1 MNVKPNSR
9 TLPNCARCS
18 NHGLKIKL
26 RAHKRFC
33 AYRYCN
39 CEKCKLTNDR
49 QRDMALQTAMR
60 RAHRQDE
67 SRVLLEGQIPHQ
79 PKVPMPIAIKNEFVS
94 HENDEFDE
102 TSNQTDNDRPD
113 SGFDPREYN
122 EDNEFSTSAHL
133 QPSEPVHSHPELTEQ
148 SHFIEDEYQDSG
160 THSQQDFIMKAEHI
174 VTKFNC
180 VHEMVPLMYALVKS
194 TRGNIELSER
204 LLDEGRS
211 VIQEHVRK
219 NNLNM
224 FDGKPM
230 RRY

>member
-1 MNVKPNSR
+1 MNVKSNSR

-26 RAHKRFC
+26 RSHKRFC
-33 AYRYCN
+33 AYRNCN

-60 RAHRQDE
+60 RAHALDE
-67 SRVLLEGQIPHQ
+67 SRVLVQGQIPEQ

-94 HENDEFDE
+94 HENDDFDDM
-102 TSNQTDNDRPD
+102 SNQTDNDRPD
-113 SGFDPREYN
+113 SGFDAREFN
-122 EDNEFSTSAHL
+122 DDSEFSTLRPVEAIPRH
-133 QPSEPVHSHPELTEQ
+133 SEFQ
-148 SHFIEDEYQDSG
+148 NNMDFNGDEYQDNG
-160 THSQQDFIMKAEHI
+160 TQTQHDFIMKAEHI

-194 TRGNIELSER
+194 TRGNIEMSER

-219 NNLNM
+219 HNLNM